1 MKSLSISNYIILWM
15 HIVSLTLR
23 LFFEMRLNDLGVI
36 KFDMKDFNLY
46 LNNLLSVD
54 YIFESGVIDI
64 LTLITAIISFYL
76 GKYHLDSFLM
86 LIIST
91 IMVEMLLIFN
101 NKSGRIL
108 NSLLIIVCFYIIGK
122 LMVKNKNKYL
132 LEKTLKNE
140 NIFDEINTQE
150 YEPYK
155 LY

>member
-1 MKSLSISNYIILWM
+1 MTLGLSKGL
-15 HIVSLTLR
+15 
-23 LFFEMRLNDLGVI
+23 